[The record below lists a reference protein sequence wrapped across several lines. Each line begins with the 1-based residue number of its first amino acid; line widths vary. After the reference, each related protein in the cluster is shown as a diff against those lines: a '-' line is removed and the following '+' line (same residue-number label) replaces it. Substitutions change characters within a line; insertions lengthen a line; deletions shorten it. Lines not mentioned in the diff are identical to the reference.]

1 MLALR
6 ILVIACAVV
15 IVFALLGYAINRD
28 SRWLKIA
35 GHALKGGVAIAALI
49 GIIMLWRRL
58 LAM

>member
-15 IVFALLGYAINRD
+15 IVFALLGYAIYRD
-28 SRWLKIA
+28 ARWLKIA
-35 GHALKGGVAIAALI
+35 GYALKGGVAIAALI

-58 LAM
+58 LAV